1 MTLLTLPTELLIHT
15 LTFLP
20 LPDLL
25 SCKRVN
31 RFIHS
36 VVAQSVLLQYVIE
49 AKAAGVEDNPRSTLT
64 VSDRLALLRRREAAW
79 AKFKI
84 NFHIR
89 MPPLGQRPSGIYDLT
104 GGVYLQG
111 QAASSQTAGQ
121 QITTALNY
129 VHLPSESQD
138 TSWSKISICRDIV
151 DIGLAMQE
159 HNLIAVVTAYV
170 TRCI

>member
-1 MTLLTLPTELLIHT
+1 MALLTLPIELLIHT

-20 LPDLL
+20 LPDIL
-25 SCKRVN
+25 SCQRVN
-31 RFIHS
+31 QFIYN

-49 AKAAGVEDNPRSTLT
+49 AKAACVEDNPRSTLT

-79 AKFKI
+79 AKFKF

-89 MPPLGQRPSGIYDLT
+89 LPPLGQRPSGIYDLT

-111 QAASSQTAGQ
+111 QAASSQNAGQ

-129 VHLPSESQD
+129 MHLPSESRD
-138 TSWSKISICRDIV
+138 TSWSKISICREIV

-170 TRCI
+170 TICI